1 MSQSLSRR
9 QAAILGLV
17 VVLALGL
24 AGGGAALVAAR
35 QGFWDDKVEVTVGF
49 PDAHDIAPGTPVRVR
64 GVEAGQVVAVEYPDD
79 DGPDAAVQVRM
90 KLDKKYAGRIYA
102 DATAEVH
109 SSGLLGSKVIA
120 IKPGTPTAGPLAD
133 GRLKATE
140 TPDLAKSAAKLG
152 TAADALTK
160 TADETRELVHEAR
173 TSNGTVAK
181 LIRDDDLYRELKGLA
196 TDSRTMVQQANA
208 AVGKVEGEV
217 SNVQKFVSDGRD
229 TLRSVK
235 QSTDAVQRMPI
246 VRGYVEDSTAVLVRP
261 DWRRD
266 KSNYNTADLFE
277 PGTAIL
283 TETGR
288 NHLAV
293 SASWLRGLPN
303 DKSEVVIAALCD
315 PNDKLQTSAS
325 AGELTRKQSEAV
337 VEFLKGQGAH
347 KIGWV
352 SRRKFTPV
360 GLGFGPAP
368 VVEKDPLPP
377 SYLQVLVFTPQ

>member
-1 MSQSLSRR
+1 MSQSISRR

-17 VVLALGL
+17 IVLALGL
-24 AGGGAALVAAR
+24 GAGGTALIAAR
-35 QGFWDDKVEVTVGF
+35 QGYWTETAEVTVGL
-49 PDAHDIAPGTPVRVR
+49 PDAHDIGPGTPVRIR
-64 GVEAGQVVAVEYPDD
+64 GVEAGQVVAIEYPDD
-79 DGPDAAVQVRM
+79 DGPGAAVQVRM
-90 KLDKKYAGRIYA
+90 KLDKKFAGRLYA

-109 SSGLLGSKVIA
+109 STGLLGSKVIA
-120 IKPGTPTAGPLAD
+120 IRPGTPNAGVLAD
-133 GRLKATE
+133 GRLKAAE
-140 TPDLAKSAAKLG
+140 TQDLAKSAAKLG

-160 TADETRELVHEAR
+160 TADETREFVHETR

-196 TDSRTMVQQANA
+196 TDSRTMVQQANS

-217 SNVQKFVSDGRD
+217 NNVQKFVSDGRD

-235 QSTDAVQRMPI
+235 QSTDAVQRMPL
-246 VRGYVEDSTAVLVRP
+246 VRSYVEDATTILVRP
-261 DWRRD
+261 DWRREMI
-266 KSNYNTADLFE
+266 SYNTADLYE

-288 NHLAV
+288 SHLANIGP
-293 SASWLRGLPN
+293 WLRGLPN
-303 DKSEVVIAALCD
+303 GKSEVVIAALCD
-315 PNDKLQTSAS
+315 PNDKSQTSAS
-325 AGELTRKQSEAV
+325 AAELTRKQAEAA

-352 SRRKFTPV
+352 SRRKVTPV
-360 GLGFGPAP
+360 GLGFGPTP
-368 VVEKDPLPP
+368 VVEKDPLSP

>member
-1 MSQSLSRR
+1 MSQSLTRR

-24 AGGGAALVAAR
+24 AGGGSALVAAR
-35 QGFWDDKVEVTVGF
+35 QGFWDDQVEVTVGF
-49 PDAHDIAPGTPVRVR
+49 PDAHDITPGTPVRIR
-64 GVEAGQVVAVEYPDD
+64 GVEAGQVVAVDYPDD
-79 DGPDAAVQVRM
+79 DGPDSAVQVRM
-90 KLDKKYAGRIYA
+90 KLDKKYSGRIYA

-120 IKPGTPTAGPLAD
+120 IKPGTPKAGPLVD
-133 GRLKATE
+133 GRLKAEE

-152 TAADALTK
+152 AAADALTK
-160 TADETRELVHEAR
+160 TADETRELVHEVR

-181 LIRDDDLYRELKGLA
+181 LVRDDDLYRELKGLA
-196 TDSRTMVQQANA
+196 TDSRTMVQQANS

-217 SNVQKFVSDGRD
+217 TNVQKFVSDGRD

-246 VRGYVEDSTAVLVRP
+246 VRGYIEDTTAVLVRP
-261 DWRRD
+261 DWRREMTA
-266 KSNYNTADLFE
+266 YNTFDLFE

-288 NHLAV
+288 MHLSVA
-293 SASWLRGLPN
+293 ANWLRDLPN
-303 DKSEVVIAALCD
+303 DKSEIVIAALCD
-315 PNDKLQTSAS
+315 PNDKTQTSAS

-337 VEFLKGQGAH
+337 VEFMKGQGVH

-360 GLGFGPAP
+360 GLGFGPTP